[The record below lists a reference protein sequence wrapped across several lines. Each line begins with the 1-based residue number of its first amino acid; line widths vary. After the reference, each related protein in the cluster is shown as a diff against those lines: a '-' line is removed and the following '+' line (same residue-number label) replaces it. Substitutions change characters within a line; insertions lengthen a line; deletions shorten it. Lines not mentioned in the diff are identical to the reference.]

1 MSRKSKVK
9 KIKNVKA
16 KGQKG
21 QKSTKPHIQKFICTK
36 DQMSKSPSVQK
47 AKSHEI
53 KSLKNK
59 GQKVQVSKRPNV
71 NETTCLETTR
81 PETTSLSAHSTSRK
95 KYVSV
100 TLLNRQSKYLPK
112 KSAALGQLV
121 IDKSC
126 CDEEETPLVDQSLFR
141 LSSSYRMY
149 SSNTNLSR
157 QIHVCQNNSSQIPKE
172 ARQSSIAHYDSMSS

>member
-1 MSRKSKVK
+1 MSKRPKVQ
-9 KIKNVKA
+9 KIKC
-16 KGQKG
+16 
-21 QKSTKPHIQKFICTK
+21 PK
-36 DQMSKSPSVQK
+36 DQMSKRSNVQKSKCPKDQMPKSVQN

-157 QIHVCQNNSSQIPKE
+157 QIHVCQNNSS
-172 ARQSSIAHYDSMSS
+172 